1 MCSQHPSLRIYRVH
15 LTLLSAKLSATKPTH
30 NPRYGRAVLRRLNAT
45 LDPTDPPHI
54 IYAAL
59 LATISHLSPYATPN
73 PSPQSL
79 HDTHAALAAVDD
91 LLERATRDNH
101 TPVVLLAH
109 VLRLRIVVIAGLRDS
124 VAAALTQAE
133 NALGVAY
140 PAASTPDD
148 TSISPTAAQ
157 YPATS
162 ATCQNSQPVIFPIAF
177 DAFMAIHTLIFGVV
191 FHTQVGNAA
200 DAFVRLTHLHALLD
214 ANVLQKAPHGIVTVR
229 QQFAIHSTFHLTVYR
244 LSSPEVH
251 HLLYRLRIHASYTSS
266 HFWSAQ
272 VQSLIP

>member
-1 MCSQHPSLRIYRVH
+1 MCPQHPSLRIYRVH
-15 LTLLSAKLSATKPTH
+15 LTLLSAKLSASKPTH
-30 NPRYGRAVLRRLNAT
+30 NPRFGRAVLRRLTAT

-124 VAAALTQAE
+124 VAPALTQAE

-148 TSISPTAAQ
+148 TRTSQ

-162 ATCQNSQPVIFPIAF
+162 AACQNSQPVIFPVAF

-200 DAFVRLTHLHALLD
+200 EAFVRLTHLHALLD
-214 ANVLQKAPHGIVTVR
+214 ANVLQRAPHGIVTVS
-229 QQFAIHSTFHLTVYR
+229 QQFELHPTST
-244 LSSPEVH
+244 
-251 HLLYRLRIHASYTSS
+251 
-266 HFWSAQ
+266 
-272 VQSLIP
+272 